1 MNVLRELKKQMTVV
15 SNPRY
20 GESIGGYELYF
31 VGTGMRRVDFQG
43 WWPTRLGFYSFD
55 AVGMEQRVRVK
66 GGKEF
71 LREADMVPLFAP
83 NVLYEEHYDRAQS
96 FQDAWVVFRAVGR
109 HDPLRAVLGK
119 GRYRLFRDEGAV
131 VRGLIHEVAQ
141 IASPDAGRRCLAQAA
156 FLQIIAHFH
165 LAAAQDGRIGH
176 MQSAKAKNTFR
187 DKVMAILAESDEVS
201 VEELARKL
209 SLSRSALSHRFS
221 TEMGETF
228 VQLKNRMKIRR
239 AQELLKDPEK
249 QVKLVAFEV
258 GMKDPAYFTH
268 LFQKLVGVTPQAY
281 RELARRHPP
290 LR

>member
-1 MNVLRELKKQMTVV
+1 MNLLQELKKQMTVV

-20 GESIGGYELYF
+20 SESIGGYELYF

-43 WWPTRLGFYSFD
+43 WWPTRLDFYSFD

-71 LREADMVPLFAP
+71 LREADIVPLFAP
-83 NVLYEEHYDRAQS
+83 NVLYEEYYDRAQS

-109 HDPLRAVLGK
+109 HDPLRALLGK
-119 GRYRLFRDEGAV
+119 GDYRLFRDEGAV
-131 VRGLIHEVAQ
+131 IRELIHEVAQ

-165 LAAAQDGRIGH
+165 LAAAQGGQIGRAAA
-176 MQSAKAKNTFR
+176 AKAKNTFH
-187 DKVMAILAESDEVS
+187 DKVTAILTESDEIS
-201 VEELARKL
+201 VNELARRL
-209 SLSRSALSHRFS
+209 SLSRSALSHKFS
-221 TEMGETF
+221 AEMGETF
-228 VQLKNRMKIRR
+228 VEMKNRMKIRR
-239 AQELLKDPEK
+239 AQDLLKDPEK

-268 LFQKLVGVTPQAY
+268 LFKRLVGVTPQAY
-281 RELARRHPP
+281 RDLAQRHPP
-290 LR
+290 PR